1 MCERSSSRP
10 MASTTIQLRSVWTDG
25 LLAGTPAEIRSAASF
40 STAKAVLATAKQGA
54 RFLFR
59 FPPEVSPMVA
69 HKRKAHNRAGSRTM
83 DDILGYVSQI
93 ELMAGVAGLIR
104 HDLRGQG
111 CSFAC
116 ARIGRGEFTQPRQ
129 TAKVIT
135 VKPHTIAATPSQKSG
150 IIISLGLTWRSA
162 DAFRHLI
169 TRSNLVGWPGAN
181 QPAFR
186 FCDLLYQISLIRTC
200 EPIGVVRWT

>member
-1 MCERSSSRP
+1 
-10 MASTTIQLRSVWTDG
+10 
-25 LLAGTPAEIRSAASF
+25 
-40 STAKAVLATAKQGA
+40 
-54 RFLFR
+54 
-59 FPPEVSPMVA
+59 
-69 HKRKAHNRAGSRTM
+69 M

-93 ELMAGVAGLIR
+93 ELMAGVPGLIR

-116 ARIGRGEFTQPRQ
+116 ARIGRSEFTQPRQ
-129 TAKVIT
+129 TAKVIIA
-135 VKPHTIAATPSQKSG
+135 KPHTIAATPSQKSG

-186 FCDLLYQISLIRTC
+186 FCDLLYVPVRYTRFPQRDHERPPPVPAGTARVLSLGSSPRSSRPLKIAA
-200 EPIGVVRWT
+200 

>member
-1 MCERSSSRP
+1 
-10 MASTTIQLRSVWTDG
+10 MASTTIQLRSVWTDSH
-25 LLAGTPAEIRSAASF
+25 LAGTPAEIRSAAS
-40 STAKAVLATAKQGA
+40 SITAKAVLATTKQGA

-59 FPPEVSPMVA
+59 FPPEVSPWSPT
-69 HKRKAHNRAGSRTM
+69 KGKAHNRAGSRTM

-93 ELMAGVAGLIR
+93 ELIAGVAGLIR

-129 TAKVIT
+129 TAKVIIA
-135 VKPHTIAATPSQKSG
+135 KPHTIAATPSQKSG
-150 IIISLGLTWRSA
+150 IIISIGLTWRSA
-162 DAFRHLI
+162 DAFGHLI

-186 FCDLLYQISLIRTC
+186 PCDLLYQIPLIRSC
-200 EPIGVVRWT
+200 EPIGAVRWT